1 MLPFLRAD
9 QDDARGHLCMRRY
22 WSDLPPSG
30 DRTMIDE
37 HGTELIMSYALPSP
51 DFRPDE

>member
-37 HGTELIMSYALPSP
+37 TWHGVDHVVRSTVT
-51 DFRPDE
+51 